1 MKFKNFT
8 LERKEFGNKLEILES
23 LKRKLEVQ
31 CTRQKFTRGFIAS
44 LPAQKFL
51 IKFLHP
57 NSVFLTNMRHR
68 EVSPTCTKNH
78 NKIITEA

>member
-23 LKRKLEVQ
+23 LKRKLEVP
-31 CTRQKFTRGFIAS
+31 CTRQKFTRGFIDS

-57 NSVFLTNMRHR
+57 
-68 EVSPTCTKNH
+68 E
-78 NKIITEA
+78 